1 LVHLVQSR
9 VKAYFLDKEGSH
21 DWYHIKRVLELSRE
35 IHAIEGGNKELVE
48 LCALLHDVSDHKYNG
63 GDYELGGA
71 VAREWIMDA
80 GGSDELANQVSLI
93 VPKISYKGANVED
106 QKLPIEGQIVRDAD
120 RLDAIGAI
128 GVARAFAYGGSK
140 NRPLFNPDI
149 KPVMHDSKEAYLNAK
164 THTVNHFYEKLLK
177 IKDRIETASG
187 KIIAKQRHEFMVSFL
202 EQFHSEWNIKAS
214 YDDWF
219 KS

>member
-1 LVHLVQSR
+1 MVHLVQSR

-21 DWYHIKRVLELSRE
+21 DWFHIKRVLELSRE
-35 IHAIEGGNKELVE
+35 IQAIEGGNKELVE

-71 VAREWIMDA
+71 VARKWIIDA
-80 GGSDELANQVSLI
+80 GGSNELANQVSLI

-106 QKLPIEGQIVRDAD
+106 QELSIEGQIVRDAD

-128 GVARAFAYGGSK
+128 GIARAFAYGGSK
-140 NRPLFNPDI
+140 NRPLYNPDI
-149 KPVMHDSKEAYLNAK
+149 KPIMHDSKEAYLNAK

-177 IKDRIETASG
+177 IKDRIETPSG
-187 KIIAKQRHEFMVSFL
+187 KKIAKQRHEFMLFFL
-202 EQFHSEWNIKAS
+202 EQFYSEWNIKAS
-214 YDDWF
+214 YDD
-219 KS
+219 

>member
-1 LVHLVQSR
+1 MIHVVERR
-9 VKAYFLDKEGSH
+9 VKAYFIDKEGSH
-21 DWYHIKRVLELSRE
+21 DWHHIKRVLELSRK
-35 IHAIEGGNKELVE
+35 IQAIEGGNKQLVE

-71 VAREWIMDA
+71 VARKWVVDA
-80 GGSDELANQVSLI
+80 GGSNELANQVSLI

-187 KIIAKQRHEFMVSFL
+187 KIIANQRHEFMVSFL